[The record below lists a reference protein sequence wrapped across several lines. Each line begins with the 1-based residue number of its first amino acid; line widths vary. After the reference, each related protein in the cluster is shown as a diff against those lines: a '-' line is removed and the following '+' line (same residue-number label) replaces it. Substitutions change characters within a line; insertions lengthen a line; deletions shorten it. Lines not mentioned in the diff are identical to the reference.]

1 MTRNIDPLV
10 PDVLQPGLAVVF
22 CGTALGRESFRQ
34 RAYYA
39 HPGNRFWRTLH
50 NVGLTPY
57 QILPKEYPIV
67 TRFGIGLTDVC
78 KTSYGNDI
86 DILAPQ
92 FDPLATREKILRYQP
107 RLLAFTSKKAASVFS
122 GTQTGTIEYGVQPES
137 AGSTRLYVLP
147 SPSGSGSKYWDA
159 SYWQMLAELVKNIQQ
174 KKA

>member
-92 FDPLATREKILRYQP
+92 FDPLATRPTARRIRFP
-107 RLLAFTSKKAASVFS
+107 RVKLARMVRADRRFATSNRHSVAKS
-122 GTQTGTIEYGVQPES
+122 NREMLS
-137 AGSTRLYVLP
+137 A
-147 SPSGSGSKYWDA
+147 
-159 SYWQMLAELVKNIQQ
+159 
-174 KKA
+174 